1 MGLFLI
7 AFEMKGWEQHEDR
20 RMVLLCKYIFT
31 QLVFWM
37 PDFGRSSSIL
47 DFLASSGAWFW
58 WNVVSY
64 HDVHI
69 VFTTEVVETIHFLVW
84 INVTAIRSSIG
95 ARWILF
101 ILFFNLFLILE
112 CIDSEDLVLYGSFA
126 LHVLYNYLFGYLCL
140 YLLTLENLCN
150 YIFLLCCDR

>member
-1 MGLFLI
+1 M
-7 AFEMKGWEQHEDR
+7 
-20 RMVLLCKYIFT
+20 
-31 QLVFWM
+31 
-37 PDFGRSSSIL
+37 
-47 DFLASSGAWFW
+47 
-58 WNVVSY
+58 
-64 HDVHI
+64 
-69 VFTTEVVETIHFLVW
+69 
-84 INVTAIRSSIG
+84 TAIRSSIG

>member
-1 MGLFLI
+1 M
-7 AFEMKGWEQHEDR
+7 
-20 RMVLLCKYIFT
+20 
-31 QLVFWM
+31 
-37 PDFGRSSSIL
+37 
-47 DFLASSGAWFW
+47 
-58 WNVVSY
+58 
-64 HDVHI
+64 
-69 VFTTEVVETIHFLVW
+69 
-84 INVTAIRSSIG
+84 TAIHSSIG

-101 ILFFNLFLILE
+101 FLILE